1 MTGMNGMHALWL
13 PIVLSAVFAFIA
25 SSLIHMKT
33 HWHASDYTK
42 LANEDAIMN
51 ALRPFAIPPGDY
63 GMPRPN
69 DMQDMGSPE
78 FKEKMTKGPKIMM
91 TVLSPGMTGMG
102 KQLAGWFVFL
112 LAIDFFA
119 AYVAGRALRS
129 GATYL
134 EVFRFVGVTAFLGL
148 SGALWPLRMWFQRS
162 LTTTIKATLDGL
174 LYALFAAGTFGWL
187 WPR

>member
-1 MTGMNGMHALWL
+1 MTGLQALWL
-13 PIVLSAVFAFIA
+13 PIVLSAVLAFIV
-25 SSLIHMKT
+25 SSILHMMT

-63 GMPRPN
+63 VLPRPN
-69 DMQDMGSPE
+69 DMRDMGSPE
-78 FKEKMTKGPKIMM
+78 FKEKMSKGPKIMM
-91 TVLSPGMTGMG
+91 TVLPPGMAGMG

-112 LAIDFFA
+112 LVIDFFA
-119 AYVAGRALRS
+119 AYVAGRALPS

-134 EVFRFVGVTAFLGL
+134 QVFRFVGVTSFLGF
-148 SGALWPLRMWFQRS
+148 SGAIWPMRIWSQRS
-162 LTTTIKATLDGL
+162 LTTTIKTTLDGL
-174 LYALFAAGTFGWL
+174 LYALLAGGTFGWL